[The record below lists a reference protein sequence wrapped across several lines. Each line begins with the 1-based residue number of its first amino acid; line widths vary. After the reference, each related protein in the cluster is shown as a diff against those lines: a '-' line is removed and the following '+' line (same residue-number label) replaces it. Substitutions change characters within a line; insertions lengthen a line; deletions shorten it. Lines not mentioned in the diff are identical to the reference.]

1 MPARRRLNRVAGH
14 VLAPRAVRVAER
26 ESVAPRPSRKYEHGE
41 PMDEPMAMPLP
52 APTVDI
58 DRAKDDLTEFGM
70 CIVDGGMSPELLE
83 RCRERLDRQMADEE
97 TILGERLGRRPP
109 PADRGKGGTSAL
121 TNKGA
126 VFIELIEH
134 PVINELCGYV
144 LGRQFLLSSAVGGS
158 YRGPEPTPQPLHRD
172 QGFVP
177 ASAPFPA
184 VLNVFFILDDFYAEN
199 GGAALPHQLVWPADS
214 PLTAWAVG
222 NQART

>member
-199 GGAALPHQLVWPADS
+199 GGAALRISWSDQL
-214 PLTAWAVG
+214 T
-222 NQART
+222 RR